1 MSSTKF
7 NTIMGVTIFKFTH
20 AETAKLLEL
29 QRSNRNFYN
38 TLPTY
43 TINDRGFIR
52 YSEEYLQW
60 VDSENESAILF
71 NVEYADP
78 MLQHSISNSGLH
90 DLLEKVDVRPVF
102 NHFTP
107 HTYEE
112 FGKVIPVT
120 NHVVMEVEYVVDRGW
135 EYTEYEEWVHL
146 KGHLDKNMLF
156 VPFLAKDLV
165 LQKV

>member
-1 MSSTKF
+1 
-7 NTIMGVTIFKFTH
+7 MGVTLFKFTH

-29 QRSNRNFYN
+29 QRTERNLYN

-60 VDSENESAILF
+60 VDGEDGSALLF

-78 MLQHSISNSGLH
+78 MLQNSISNAGLH

-102 NHFTP
+102 NNFKP
-107 HTYEE
+107 HTFEE

-120 NHVVMEVEYVVDRGW
+120 NHVVMEVEYVEHRYFEG
-135 EYTEYEEWVHL
+135 TEYDEYVHL
-146 KGHLDKNMLF
+146 KGHLDSNMLF
-156 VPFLAKDLV
+156 HPFLAKDLV
-165 LQKV
+165 VK